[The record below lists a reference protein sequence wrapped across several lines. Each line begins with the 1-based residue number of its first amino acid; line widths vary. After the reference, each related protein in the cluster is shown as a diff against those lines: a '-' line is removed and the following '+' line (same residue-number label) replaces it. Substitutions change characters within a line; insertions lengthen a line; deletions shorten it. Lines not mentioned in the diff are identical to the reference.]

1 MARGDGS
8 EKSDRA
14 EYSEWD
20 DWIRDWQM
28 SLRADGKTADTLRTY
43 DIGARLFVGW
53 LAGAQDF
60 APEDVTRRDVEK
72 WLVHLTEAGMSDSTR
87 RLRLMT
93 LRSFFAFI
101 IAEPNPPLTVNPAIG
116 IKAPVA
122 ELPHVDIV
130 PDADLAALLKTC
142 DTSFLGLRDT
152 AVVRTMVATGLRR
165 GELVGLDVDDLDLRH
180 QVLSVLGKGGKPRAV
195 SIGGSKTPLALSRYL
210 RARRRHPRH
219 ADPALFLGHHG
230 RISGAAVHEMLRR
243 RSVAAGIPVVHPHAL
258 RHLWAHL
265 CKLSGLSDEDLE
277 RMGGWSAP
285 GMVRRYG
292 RGLADERARAAH
304 AALGVGDRV

>member
-1 MARGDGS
+1 MTTLDESLHAD
-8 EKSDRA
+8 
-14 EYSEWD
+14 EWD
-20 DWIRDWQM
+20 GWIRDWQM

-43 DIGARLFVGW
+43 DRGARLFVRW
-53 LAGAQDF
+53 LDNK
-60 APEDVTRRDVEK
+60 APDDVSRRDVEK
-72 WLVHLTEAGMSDSTR
+72 WLVSLMEAGQSESTR

-93 LRSFFAFI
+93 LRSLFGFI
-101 IAEPNPPLTVNPAIG
+101 VDEPNPPLTVNPAIG

-122 ELPHVDIV
+122 ELPLVDIV
-130 PDADLAALLKTC
+130 PDEDLAALLKTC
-142 DTSFLGLRDT
+142 DTTFLGLRDT
-152 AVVRTMVATGLRR
+152 AIVRMLVATGLRR

-180 QVLSVLGKGGKPRAV
+180 QVLSVMGKGGKPRMV

-210 RARRRHPRH
+210 RARRTHPRH
-219 ADPALFLGHHG
+219 ADPALFLGYNG
-230 RISGAAVHEMLRR
+230 RISGAAVAEMLRR
-243 RSVAAGIPVVHPHAL
+243 RSVAAGVTPIHPHQL

-265 CKLSGLSDEDLE
+265 CKTDGLSDEDLE

-304 AALGVGDRV
+304 AALGVGDRI